1 MLCHDA
7 GTEAIDFYVLT
18 CLILFK
24 NFLTPITFFVFISVF
39 IFQAFSQKLETLLG
53 ISIWEESKFTN

>member
-7 GTEAIDFYVLT
+7 GTEAIDVYVLS

-39 IFQAFSQKLETLLG
+39 IFQAFSQKLETFLG